1 MSSRRRESLSP
12 TLFPF
17 LAVLICTL
25 GTLILMLAILA
36 HSGGKARA
44 ASDAPEEPTVD
55 EVAIQELVEADAEIE
70 RRLGEARWHR
80 EHVVHMRDEQTSD
93 LDERRTKRAHLE
105 DHLRRLR
112 EELTRLETEV
122 QAAVEKSETTVLSE
136 AAIESLKAK
145 IEGEKTA
152 IEKLKVEQLS
162 KQPRIVIVPHK
173 GPNGTD
179 RRPVYIECRADG
191 VYLQPEGIAIDL
203 KYLES
208 DSPGSNPLDAA
219 LRTIRL
225 HAMKNYGDTVAPYP
239 LIVVRPDG
247 IETYGAVR
255 VAMHGWDDQ
264 YGYELVPDDV
274 KLAYSEPDPLLKE
287 RVELAIA
294 QAVQEQQA
302 MQQFGQGRGR
312 GGRGGTGAGAGR
324 TVAANE
330 AGSVENTSQLNGR
343 DASAQAASGTPKR
356 RASDFPILS
365 ARGLEKK
372 AMDAAENEYRNS
384 GANRGSRYGSPA
396 QQAAAKSA
404 SAAAEENAADLS
416 AEADLLAKGLGS
428 SKNKPLDMST
438 SKSSYSGLNGSSQQG
453 SPQQGSPQ
461 QGSPQQGQTQPG
473 EIQPGEPR
481 QGDTLGNQAD
491 AATSAADRFAP
502 PSTVASRSRTPSA
515 STDPNAPI
523 GGTQSMG
530 NPSANNPA
538 GTAPQSP
545 DAAAQAA
552 KDAAANGATPQSP
565 PRPNI
570 KIDANS
576 KTPPKSL
583 VQRGDRDW
591 ALPRDVAASVG
602 TKMVRAIRV
611 ECYSDRLVLLPE
623 GGRGALNVYG
633 FSDGDINRA
642 SLELAT
648 EVRDRVE
655 RWGAGMPGGRWHPL
669 LSVTVVPGGEVRFQ
683 QLQRLLNGSGIELQ
697 SRGIER

>member
-36 HSGGKARA
+36 HSGGNASA
-44 ASDAPEEPTVD
+44 ASAAPEASLVD
-55 EVAIQELVEADAEIE
+55 DAAKLELVEADAEIE
-70 RRLGEARWHR
+70 RRLGEARWYR
-80 EHVVHMRDEQTSD
+80 GHVVQMRDKQTAE
-93 LDERRTKRAHLE
+93 LDESRTKQTHLE

-112 EELTRLETEV
+112 DELARLETEV
-122 QAAVEKSETTVLSE
+122 NAATEKTAATAMSQAT
-136 AAIESLKAK
+136 IESLKSK
-145 IEGEKTA
+145 IEGEKTK

-179 RRPVYIECRADG
+179 RRPVYIECRANG
-191 VYLQPEGIAIDL
+191 VYLQPEGIAIDP
-203 KYLES
+203 KYLENAS
-208 DSPGSNPLDAA
+208 SGSNPLDAA

-255 VAMHGWDDQ
+255 VAMNGWDDQ

-274 KLAYSEPDPLLKE
+274 KLAFSDPDPLLKE

-294 QAVQEQQA
+294 QAVQAQQA
-302 MQQFGQGRGR
+302 TMQYGQGSGGR
-312 GGRGGTGAGAGR
+312 GGRGGRGGSGNAVAG
-324 TVAANE
+324 NE
-330 AGSVENTSQLNGR
+330 VDGNNDPAQTNGK
-343 DASAQAASGTPKR
+343 DASAQAGRGTPQR
-356 RASDFPILS
+356 RASEFPVLS
-365 ARGLEKK
+365 ARGLESK
-372 AMDAAENEYRNS
+372 ALDAAENGYRNS
-384 GANRGSRYGSPA
+384 GATRGSRYSSA
-396 QQAAAKSA
+396 AEQSAAKGA
-404 SAAAEENAADLS
+404 SAAAEASAADLS
-416 AEADLLAKGLGS
+416 AEADLLANSQLDSSPGSPPSKSLGNSPSSSLGKSS
-428 SKNKPLDMST
+428 SKP
-438 SKSSYSGLNGSSQQG
+438 SYSGLNGSREPGETKEVEAQQG
-453 SPQQGSPQ
+453 
-461 QGSPQQGQTQPG
+461 
-473 EIQPGEPR
+473 EML
-481 QGDTLGNQAD
+481 GDDGNSKP
-491 AATSAADRFAP
+491 TSAADRFAP
-502 PSTVASRSRTPSA
+502 ASTVASRSPKPSA

-530 NPSANNPA
+530 TPSANNSA

-545 DAAAQAA
+545 D
-552 KDAAANGATPQSP
+552 DAALSAQDPTKGPQSP
-565 PRPNI
+565 PPPNM
-570 KIDANS
+570 KFDANA
-576 KTPPKSL
+576 KKAPKSL
-583 VQRGDRDW
+583 VKRGDADW
-591 ALPRDVAASVG
+591 ALPREVAVSRG

-648 EVRDRVE
+648 EIRDRVE

-669 LSVTVVPGGEVRFQ
+669 LTVTIVPGGEARFE
-683 QLQRLLNGSGIELQ
+683 QLRRLLDGSGIELE
-697 SRGIER
+697 SKGNEP

>member
-36 HSGGKARA
+36 HSGGKASA
-44 ASDAPEEPTVD
+44 ASDAPEEPAVD

-80 EHVVHMRDEQTSD
+80 EHVVHMRDEQTAD

-122 QAAVEKSETTVLSE
+122 QAAVKKSETTVLSQ

-203 KYLES
+203 KYLET

-302 MQQFGQGRGR
+302 MQQFGRGRGR
-312 GGRGGTGAGAGR
+312 GGRGGTGAGAGASGGR
-324 TVAANE
+324 AVAANE
-330 AGSVENTSQLNGR
+330 AGGGEKTSQPNGK
-343 DASAQAASGTPKR
+343 DASAQAASGAPRR

-384 GANRGSRYGSPA
+384 GANRGSRYASPA

-416 AEADLLAKGLGS
+416 AEADLLAMGLGS

-438 SKSSYSGLNGSSQQG
+438 SRSSYSGLNGSSQQG

-461 QGSPQQGQTQPG
+461 QGQTQPG
-473 EIQPGEPR
+473 EMQPGEPR
-481 QGDTLGNQAD
+481 QGETLGDKAD
-491 AATSAADRFAP
+491 AAASAGDRFAP
-502 PSTVASRSRTPSA
+502 PSTVASRSKMPSA

-545 DAAAQAA
+545 DAAAHAA
-552 KDAAANGATPQSP
+552 KDAANASSSQPPPQ
-565 PRPNI
+565 PNI

-583 VQRGDRDW
+583 VQRGGRDW

-611 ECYSDRLVLLPE
+611 ECHSDRLVLLPE
-623 GGRGALNVYG
+623 GGRGAVNVYG
-633 FSDGDINRA
+633 FSDGDLNRA

-697 SRGIER
+697 SKGSEQ